1 MLITLKDMT
10 TKDYPVERITV
21 YRKGEIC
28 LITSALDFTNYC
40 KHRGDFEIQ
49 AADSSIPLSLY
60 CPQDELK
67 TERSF
72 ININLHDNIDNKDYF
87 IWKNTLYIPA
97 NDANDPQEY
106 PYYRD
111 KYVCISIPAAKIQ
124 VVGYESYVDFLQDNK
139 TIIKDKFVITG
150 ECEYEYSDLGKKLE
164 AFREKFNGLGI
175 SYKTEEN
182 LKELFEAF
190 VAMENRG

>member
-10 TKDYPVERITV
+10 TKDYPVKKIMV

-28 LITSALDFTNYC
+28 LITNALDFTNYC

-49 AADSSIPLSLY
+49 AANSSIPLSLY

-72 ININLHDNIDNKDYF
+72 INIDLHDNIDNKDYF
-87 IWKNTLYIPA
+87 IWKDTLYIPA
-97 NDANDPQEY
+97 NDANDPQEF
-106 PYYRD
+106 PCYRD
-111 KYVCISIPAAKIQ
+111 KYVCVIVFTAKIQ

-139 TIIKDKFVITG
+139 TIIKNKFVITG
-150 ECEYEYSDLGKKLE
+150 EHKYEYSDLGKKLE
-164 AFREKFNGLGI
+164 VFREKFNDLGI

-182 LKELFEAF
+182 LKELFETSIIQKS
-190 VAMENRG
+190 ER